1 LAKSFGKSCYYFFF
15 RAGISED
22 ETMGLRKAL
31 FGLVIATAAVALA
44 AQDAH
49 AFWGHG
55 SWGSWGG
62 SWGGGSCGSSGG
74 SWGSGGSYGSGGS
87 CGGLFHRWGSYGS
100 CGSSGGSWGSSGSCG
115 SCGGYS
121 VSYGSC
127 GSCGGEGGVSYY
139 GGYDGGYA
147 QSTRFVPAGTYASNE
162 PAIKTKLT
170 LRVPAEAKVTLAGV
184 ATKQAGEVREFS
196 TDRLA
201 AGQAWQGYTIHVEVV
216 RDGKTV
222 AQDKQITLTGGA
234 AQELSFDFGG
244 EQVAKL

>member
-1 LAKSFGKSCYYFFF
+1 
-15 RAGISED
+15 
-22 ETMGLRKAL
+22 MGLRKAL

-74 SWGSGGSYGSGGS
+74 SWGSGGSYGSCGS
-87 CGGLFHRWGSYGS
+87 YGGLFHRWGS

-121 VSYGSC
+121 VSYSSC

-139 GGYDGGYA
+139 GGGYDGGYA

-170 LRVPAEAKVTLAGV
+170 LRVPAEAKVTLAGI